1 MGGAYLL
8 ANAAA
13 APIWAKLSDIW
24 GRKPMLLITVLWF
37 LLSSIICAAAVNMTM
52 LIVGRALQGTAGG
65 GLMQLV
71 MIVISDLFSVRLV
84 TVNCFLCICL
94 FSCSSCRTTMGV
106 ANRYPRPRDRSL
118 YLGILESM
126 WTVSGGL
133 EPVLGGIFSEYASW
147 RWNF

>member
-71 MIVISDLFSVRLV
+71 MIVVSDLFSVRLV
-84 TVNCFLCICL
+84 TEFFFHLSIFLL
-94 FSCSSCRTTMGV
+94 FLSHDYGSS
-106 ANRYPRPRDRSL
+106 
-118 YLGILESM
+118 
-126 WTVSGGL
+126 
-133 EPVLGGIFSEYASW
+133 
-147 RWNF
+147 